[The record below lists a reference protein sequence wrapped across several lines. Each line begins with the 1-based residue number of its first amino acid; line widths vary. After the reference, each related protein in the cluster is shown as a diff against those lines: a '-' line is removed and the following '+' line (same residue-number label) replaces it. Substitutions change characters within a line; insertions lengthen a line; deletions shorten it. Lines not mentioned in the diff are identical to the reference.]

1 MRRRQHTA
9 QQVADLIATSGSS
22 SSGDSS
28 QSEDSDTDESQESLG
43 LPTTSIGLSIPLV
56 PIEDESSIRWGRRRM
71 LQLRGILQ
79 YDHQD
84 RISID
89 RNFIF

>member
-28 QSEDSDTDESQESLG
+28 QSKDSDTDESQESLG

-56 PIEDESSIRWGRRRM
+56 PIEDESSIRWGRRRNA
-71 LQLRGILQ
+71 
-79 YDHQD
+79 
-84 RISID
+84 SAP
-89 RNFIF
+89 RNSTVRPSR